1 MLATYS
7 RLKDTYVAFMLDN
20 KAVYDVC
27 RRNFDNKK
35 LTNTNFNRLVP
46 QFICS
51 LTSSIRFNNAW
62 DVTEYQVVISIS
74 WFLPQLSLKK
84 KLITGKSQ
92 FLRSPT
98 SLSSPMLNLIPE
110 PVNIWLAASCTDVIQ
125 KNFNA
130 QENNLKNGA

>member
-1 MLATYS
+1 MVILNVYSSPEVSTAVVKPHNAVLATHS

-20 KAVYDVC
+20 KAIYDVC
-27 RRNFDNKK
+27 RINFDNKK

-62 DVTEYQVVISIS
+62 DVTEFQVVISIS

-98 SLSSPMLNLIPE
+98 SLSSPML
-110 PVNIWLAASCTDVIQ
+110 
-125 KNFNA
+125 
-130 QENNLKNGA
+130 